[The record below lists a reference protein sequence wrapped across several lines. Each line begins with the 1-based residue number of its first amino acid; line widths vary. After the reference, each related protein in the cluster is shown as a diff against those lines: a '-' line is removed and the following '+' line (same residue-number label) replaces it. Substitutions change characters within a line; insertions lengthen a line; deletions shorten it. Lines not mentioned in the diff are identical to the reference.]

1 MKIYLSGPMRGYD
14 RNNFPAFDRAA
25 AFLRGC
31 GYYEVFNPAERDRET
46 YGPEIEFGDVK
57 GFDIRDVVG
66 ADLRW
71 ICQHADGIAMLYGWE
86 NSKGA
91 KAEWATA
98 LALNLHVR
106 YLSADL

>member
-31 GYYEVFNPAERDRET
+31 GYEVFNPAERDRET

-57 GFDIRDVVG
+57 GFDIRDVLG

-106 YLSADL
+106 SLSADL